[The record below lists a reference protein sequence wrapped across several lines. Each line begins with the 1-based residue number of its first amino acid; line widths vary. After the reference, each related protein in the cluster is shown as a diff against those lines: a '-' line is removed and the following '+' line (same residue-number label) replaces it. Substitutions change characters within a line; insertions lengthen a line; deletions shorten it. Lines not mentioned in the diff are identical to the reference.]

1 MNILFLTQ
9 ILPYP
14 PDAGPKFKTW
24 QVLRYL
30 MDNGHTVTLISMI
43 RPEDE
48 KFCHVIEKLVTAF
61 YPVKIQRSRMKDIFF
76 LLRSALTG
84 RSFLIERDDLR
95 QIRLLVARL
104 VSENTYDAM
113 HADQV
118 SMTQFILPYV
128 QERHEE
134 HETEGRQAPVLL
146 FDAHNATWKIL
157 ERFGEESKGLK
168 RWFFQWE
175 ANRMRHYEADIVR
188 SFDRILTVSD
198 IDRDALLA
206 IVAQAGEAQQALVE
220 KFMVIPITVDTQE
233 ILPVKRAVD
242 SLNVF
247 TFGTLY
253 YPPNADGIR
262 WFINEVFPRVRA
274 AVPGVTLTVVGKN
287 PPADFLALQH
297 AAPEVYHVPG
307 YVTDLTT
314 WFEQAAVVIVPV
326 RVGGGMRVRI
336 LEAFARAMPIV
347 TTTVGLEGIDAL
359 PGEHILVEDDAL
371 SFAEAVIGLIRDEK
385 WQNRLA
391 ANGRQLAEQRYDQ
404 QVVMQRLDEIY
415 PPRENA

>member
-1 MNILFLTQ
+1 MNIMFLTQ

-30 MDNGHTVTLISMI
+30 IDRGHTVTLISMI

-48 KFCHVIEKLVTAF
+48 KFCHVVEKLVTAF
-61 YPVKIQRSRMKDIFF
+61 YPVLIQRSRMKDIFF
-76 LLRSALTG
+76 LLRSGLTG
-84 RSFLIERDDLR
+84 RPFLIERDDLR
-95 QIRLLVARL
+95 EIRLLVEQL
-104 VSENTYDAM
+104 VAENTFDAM

-118 SMTQFILPYV
+118 TLTQFILPYAQKGDV
-128 QERHEE
+128 SDEAESR
-134 HETEGRQAPVLL
+134 RVSLL
-146 FDAHNATWKIL
+146 FDAHNATWRIL
-157 ERFGEESKGLK
+157 ERFAVESNGPK

-175 ANRMRHYEADIVR
+175 ANRMRRYEADIVR

-206 IVAQAGEAQQALVE
+206 TVAQAGETQQALEE

-233 ILPVKRAVD
+233 ILPVKRAQD

-287 PPADFLALQH
+287 PPADFLALQQ

-307 YVTDLTT
+307 YVTDLTP

-347 TTTVGLEGIDAL
+347 TTTVGLEGIDAV
-359 PGEHILVEDDAL
+359 PEEHVLVEDDE
-371 SFAEAVIGLIRDEK
+371 SRFAEAVIGLIRDEK

-391 ANGRQLAEQRYDQ
+391 AKGRQLAEAMYDQ
-404 QVVMQRLDEIY
+404 QVVLQRLDEIY
-415 PPRENA
+415 PPRETV

>member
-30 MDNGHTVTLISMI
+30 MEKGHTVTLISMI

-48 KFCHVIEKLVTAF
+48 KFCHVVEKLVTAF
-61 YPVKIQRSRMKDIFF
+61 YPVLIQRSRMKDIFF
-76 LLRSALTG
+76 LLRSVLTG
-84 RSFLIERDDLR
+84 RPFLIERDDLR
-95 QIRLLVARL
+95 EMRLLVSRL
-104 VSENTYDAM
+104 VAENIFDAM

-118 SMTQFILPYV
+118 TLTQFILPYA
-128 QERHEE
+128 QERDASDES
-134 HETEGRQAPVLL
+134 EGRRAPVLL

-157 ERFGEESKGLK
+157 ERFASESKGLK

-175 ANRMRHYEADIVR
+175 ENRMRRYEADIVKR
-188 SFDRILTVSD
+188 FDRNLTVSE
-198 IDRDALLA
+198 IDRDALMAAAAQDEEIQLA
-206 IVAQAGEAQQALVE
+206 LKE
-220 KFMVIPITVDTQE
+220 KFMVIPITVDTHE
-233 ILPVKRAVD
+233 ILPVKRAKD

-262 WFINEVFPRVRA
+262 WFINEVFPKVRA

-287 PPADFLALQH
+287 PPADFLALQQ
-297 AAPEVYHVPG
+297 AAPELYRVPG
-307 YVTDLTT
+307 YVTDLTP

-347 TTTVGLEGIDAL
+347 TTTVGLEGIEAV
-359 PGEHILVEDDAL
+359 PGEHILVEDDEER
-371 SFAEAVIGLIRDEK
+371 FAEAVIGLIEDEK

-391 ANGRQLAEQRYDQ
+391 AKGRQLAEEMYDQ
-404 QVVMQRLDEIY
+404 QVVLQRLDEIY
-415 PPRENA
+415 PAREIV